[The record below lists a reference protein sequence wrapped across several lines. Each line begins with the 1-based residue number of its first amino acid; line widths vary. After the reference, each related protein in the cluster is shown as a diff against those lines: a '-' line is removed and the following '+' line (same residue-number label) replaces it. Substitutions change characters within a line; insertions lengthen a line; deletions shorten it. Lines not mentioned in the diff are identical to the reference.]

1 MLNFL
6 KENSYNIVKCL
17 LNQIALM
24 LFSLMLAFASWQNEK
39 LLLAASL
46 FSIAFYLF
54 LFYHMFWE
62 IGGRDRIRV
71 DGGRQTRTLW
81 KGFAI
86 SAAANIP
93 NLILAIL
100 ILATKGAAET
110 SEIAG
115 NIYAVSNIL
124 ARGFEAMYLGLIQL
138 YSPYNPI
145 AFFLIILPAPIVSG
159 VSYII
164 GYHNFRI
171 ASLIGIKPNL
181 KDQLK

>member
-24 LFSLMLAFASWQNEK
+24 LFSLMLAFAAVKNESM
-39 LLLAASL
+39 LLAASL

-62 IGGRDRIRV
+62 LGGKDRIRV
-71 DGGRQTRTLW
+71 DGGRAPQMLW
-81 KGFAI
+81 KGFAV
-86 SAAANIP
+86 SAIANIP
-93 NLILAIL
+93 NLLLAIIL
-100 ILATKGAAET
+100 LATKNAAET
-110 SEIAG
+110 SELAG
-115 NIYAVSNIL
+115 NIYAVCNIL

-145 AFFLIILPAPIVSG
+145 VFLLIVFPAPIVSG
-159 VSYII
+159 LSYII
-164 GYHNFRI
+164 GYKNFRI
-171 ASLIGIKPNL
+171 ASIFGIKPNL
-181 KDQLK
+181 KDKLK

>member
-1 MLNFL
+1 MLSFL
-6 KENSYNIVKCL
+6 KENSYNVVKCL
-17 LNQIALM
+17 LNQVALM
-24 LFSLMLAFASWQNEK
+24 LFSLMLAFAAWQSEK

-62 IGGRDRIRV
+62 IGGKDRIRV
-71 DGGRQTRTLW
+71 DSGRQTPTLW

-86 SAAANIP
+86 SAVANIP

-100 ILATKGAAET
+100 IASTKAAAQT
-110 SEIAG
+110 SELAA
-115 NIYAVSNIL
+115 NIHAVSNIL

-159 VSYII
+159 LAYII

-171 ASLIGIKPNL
+171 ASLFGIKPNL
-181 KDQLK
+181 KEQTK